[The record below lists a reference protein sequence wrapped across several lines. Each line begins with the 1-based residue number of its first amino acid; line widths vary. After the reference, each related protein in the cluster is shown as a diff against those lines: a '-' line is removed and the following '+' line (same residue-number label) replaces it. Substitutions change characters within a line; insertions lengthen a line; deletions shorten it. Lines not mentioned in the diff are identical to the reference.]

1 MWASLFGDKIFTQHV
16 HIQLVKKQSQVRTFR
31 LFQWKWRY
39 EILNG
44 SARMSKISVIT
55 TWNTLPVLL
64 KIALAC
70 FLRWFM
76 PGWWYWASQAKWY
89 HLRQVVMLSL
99 NMLYLHNHNETLK
112 KACYCYTYTFLK
124 IFQII
129 NRNWLKW
136 PVCKL
141 SLPSIRTQV
150 EKELVFPYM
159 EITTTTSIWKSIR
172 TFRVLNDAKCFDRT
186 HIIIHSLW

>member
-1 MWASLFGDKIFTQHV
+1 MWASLFGDKIFTLHV

-64 KIALAC
+64 KI
-70 FLRWFM
+70 
-76 PGWWYWASQAKWY
+76 
-89 HLRQVVMLSL
+89 SL
-99 NMLYLHNHNETLK
+99 NMLYFNNHNETLK